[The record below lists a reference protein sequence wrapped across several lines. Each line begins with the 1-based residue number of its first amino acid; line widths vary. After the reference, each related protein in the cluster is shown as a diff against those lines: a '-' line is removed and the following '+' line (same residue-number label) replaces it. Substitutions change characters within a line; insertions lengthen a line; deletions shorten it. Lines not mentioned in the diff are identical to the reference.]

1 MFFAFFR
8 YSGSIVKGRISY
20 NHENLLKMHQAYR
33 LCCQI
38 HGENALAKTG
48 IPCYKT
54 KKWGGSAMGE
64 GISDYTKFSVDL
76 RRHMWMAGVETE
88 LRRLIWQIA
97 VMGKYIS
104 AKIHES
110 NRKLA
115 GFKNIF
121 GEEQLALDKSADEIL
136 KSQLQFSGFVREYA
150 SEERDAVMQI
160 GKGDEKYFIT
170 ADPLDGSS
178 LVDTNLAI
186 GTIIGIHKESMFA
199 EGRNT
204 LVAAMYITYGP
215 LITMVYS
222 AGKGTHEFVLNKEGE
237 YVLSEENITLKER
250 GDIYSLGGL
259 RREWTPEHLKYIE
272 FLDHEGYKLRYSGGF
287 VPDINQVLIKRGGI
301 FTYPALQKSPRGKLR
316 LLYELQPMAFI
327 IEQAGGKATDGT
339 KDILSIKVE
348 ELNQRSP
355 IYIGSRFEV
364 EKAREFLTGG

>member
-1 MFFAFFR
+1 
-8 YSGSIVKGRISY
+8 
-20 NHENLLKMHQAYR
+20 
-33 LCCQI
+33 
-38 HGENALAKTG
+38 
-48 IPCYKT
+48 
-54 KKWGGSAMGE
+54 MGE
-64 GISDYTKFSVDL
+64 GISDYTKFTVDL
-76 RRHMWMAGVETE
+76 RRHMWMASVEME

-115 GFKNIF
+115 GFKNIYD
-121 GEEQLALDKSADEIL
+121 EEQLTLDRSADEIL
-136 KSQLQFSGFVREYA
+136 KNQLEYSGFVREYA
-150 SEERDAVMQI
+150 SEERDSVIKI

-186 GTIIGIHKESMFA
+186 GTIIGIHKETILA
-199 EGRNT
+199 EGKKT
-204 LVAAMYITYGP
+204 LVAAVYITYGP

-222 AGKGTHEFVLNKEGE
+222 AGKGTHEFVLNREGE

-259 RREWTPEHLKYIE
+259 RKDWTPKHLKYIE
-272 FLDHEGYKLRYSGGF
+272 FLEKEGYKLRYSGGF

-301 FTYPALQKSPRGKLR
+301 FAYPALKKKNPQGKLR
-316 LLYELQPMAFI
+316 LLFELQPMAFI
-327 IEQAGGKATDGT
+327 IEQAGGMATDG
-339 KDILSIKVE
+339 KQDLMSIKVE
-348 ELNQRSP
+348 GLHQRCP

-364 EKAREFLTGG
+364 EKAREFQA

>member
-1 MFFAFFR
+1 
-8 YSGSIVKGRISY
+8 
-20 NHENLLKMHQAYR
+20 
-33 LCCQI
+33 
-38 HGENALAKTG
+38 
-48 IPCYKT
+48 
-54 KKWGGSAMGE
+54 MGE

-76 RRHMWMAGVETE
+76 RRHMWKAGVEME

-115 GFKNIF
+115 GFKNIYD
-121 GEEQLALDKSADEIL
+121 EEQLDLDKSADEIL
-136 KSQLQFSGFVREYA
+136 KNQLQYSGFVREYA

-160 GKGDEKYFIT
+160 GQGDEKYFIT

-178 LVDTNLAI
+178 LVETNLAI
-186 GTIIGIHKESMFA
+186 GTIIGIHKESIFA

-222 AGKGTHEFVLNKEGE
+222 AGKGTHEFVLNREGE
-237 YVLSEENITLKER
+237 YALSEEDIHLKES

-259 RREWTPEHLKYIE
+259 RRDWTPEHLKYVE
-272 FLDHEGYKLRYSGGF
+272 FLETEGYKLRYSGGF
-287 VPDINQVLIKRGGI
+287 VPDINQILIKRGGI
-301 FTYPALQKSPRGKLR
+301 FTYPALKKSPRGKLR
-316 LLYELQPMAFI
+316 LLFELQPMAFI
-327 IEQAGGKATDGT
+327 IEQAGGKATDG
-339 KDILSIKVE
+339 KEDILSIRVE
-348 ELNQRSP
+348 DLNQRSA

-364 EKAREFLTGG
+364 EKAREFLTGC